1 MRFVVTSTLLLLV
14 ACASPEALET
24 AQAPLEV
31 EETSFLVPWGDGA
44 GEVGRFGHTG
54 AGPRS
59 LACLSGGD
67 VALLDAAHL
76 RVLRYRADGALLS
89 SSHVPAMADDLAPL
103 GASWALLER
112 PARRVVV
119 ADADGTIR
127 ETIPLPVGLAP
138 VTSLEV
144 VDGDL
149 SVTTA
154 YQATLSLRN
163 PTLAAIRE
171 GVPCWEGQRCQLLVA
186 GPAAG
191 PGEVRSWLLHVAA
204 PPRLEGDGVRFE
216 DAGVLPFEAS
226 AVRLVGMDSDELLV
240 LADTV
245 LSDGDV
251 MRELLWVDEDLGLS
265 HRVEVSVRG
274 GAAPFRQ
281 AAVCPGG
288 GAAWMEETSEGIL
301 VTRRSRSGGAR

>member
-1 MRFVVTSTLLLLV
+1 MRFVVTSTLLLLA
-14 ACASPEALET
+14 ACAAPGAPET
-24 AQAPLEV
+24 AQMPLEI
-31 EETSFLVPWGDGA
+31 EEISFLVPWGDGA

-59 LACLSGGD
+59 LVCLSGGD

-76 RVLRYRADGALLS
+76 SVLRYSPVGALLRTS
-89 SSHVPAMADDLAPL
+89 RVPAMADDLAPL

-112 PARRVVV
+112 PARRIVV

-127 ETIPLPVGLAP
+127 ETIPLPAGLAP

-144 VDGDL
+144 ADGDL

-154 YQATLSLRN
+154 YQATLSLQT

-171 GVPCWEGQRCQLLVA
+171 GVPCWAEQRCQVM
-186 GPAAG
+186 AAEPGG
-191 PGEVRSWLLHVAA
+191 PGSVRSWLLLVAA
-204 PPRLEGDGVRFE
+204 LPRLEGDGMRFE

-226 AVRLVGMDSDELLV
+226 AVRLVGMDRGEILV

-245 LSDGDV
+245 LPDGNV
-251 MRELLWVDEDLGLS
+251 RRELLWVDVHLGLR
-265 HRVEVSVRG
+265 HRVELSVRG

-281 AAVCPGG
+281 AVICPGG
-288 GAAWMEETSEGIL
+288 GAAWMEETPEGIR
-301 VTRRSRSGGAR
+301 VTRRGRTGGTP